1 MLLWRGCVVVVVA
14 EYQRAQAKGVR
25 DAISGGGSGGGDGG
39 GQGSKGG
46 GGGSVG
52 AQHIFTALLHLRRLC
67 NHPLLALAH
76 QPELRKQAG

>member
-1 MLLWRGCVVVVVA
+1 MAGDDGGARSDAWAASYHPSVGPG
-14 EYQRAQAKGVR
+14 KGGGGGG
-25 DAISGGGSGGGDGG
+25 GGGSGGG
-39 GQGSKGG
+39 SG